1 MSETEVAAGGSL
13 RDRVKT
19 GNPDVVFSVLGVLLV
34 AAGLAVPEFRTLL
47 FAWGGTAL
55 FFALL
60 IRFVFT
66 GWTVSAT
73 VATDIYTTM
82 ANNTRRRTPTGE
94 HRYLPTNDNGVS
106 LVVDGETFNPIGER
120 LLATVDTD
128 ADERTLTERLA
139 VLVDVVVNEY
149 ELAGRASATT
159 GGEKVTVTATGSRIG
174 TTELFDHP
182 IISLVGVALAR
193 YLDTPITADA
203 TVKDG
208 VLVVTYR
215 WS

>member
-1 MSETEVAAGGSL
+1 MNETEVAAGSGL

-19 GNPDVVFSVLGVLLV
+19 RNPEVMFSGLGVLLG
-34 AAGLAVPEFRTLL
+34 AAGLAVPEFQTLL

-66 GWTVSAT
+66 GSEVSAT

-82 ANNTRRRTPTGE
+82 AGNTRRRTPTGG
-94 HRYLPTNDNGVS
+94 HRYLPTEDDGV
-106 LVVDGETFNPIGER
+106 LLAVDEETFDPIGER

-128 ADERTLTERLA
+128 TDEGTLTERLA
-139 VLVDVVVNEY
+139 VLVDVVVNEL
-149 ELAGRASATT
+149 ELAGRASATARE
-159 GGEKVTVTATGSRIG
+159 GEVTVTVIGSHVG
-174 TTELFDHP
+174 TAELFDHP
-182 IISLVGVALAR
+182 IVSLVGVALAQ
-193 YLDTPITADA
+193 YLDTPVTVDA
-203 TVKDG
+203 TVEDG
-208 VLVVTYR
+208 DLVVTYR